1 MRCHQGSV
9 SLCEIPAITL
19 WSDPMTLLTDAEV
32 PDTRFMRRLVEL
44 YAAEPDLHAL
54 PREVFGCVDATAAND
69 MAAYTEFHLGTGE
82 FRAEF
87 SRIDPDPER
96 RARSAA
102 AYLRHSRSHPF
113 WSKDPAFF
121 GERALRESDFF
132 GDEEFMALPI
142 AQEAFLPSGAHRQ
155 MAFVIVHEGYALSV
169 SAHRV
174 VGSPAFSDTER
185 DRLQDLRAHVA
196 RVYRQALERSAQAM
210 PPVERLIHLCPDLT
224 PRQRDVARWI
234 ADGKSNEAIAQLLG
248 IRLDTVK
255 SHVRQVF
262 EKLGVDDRLG
272 AALAV
277 HRRLPFTQL
286 PPMWTLAG
294 SRWSPAG
301 LQTIAAAGLST
312 AESGRA

>member
-1 MRCHQGSV
+1 MTPAADDTV
-9 SLCEIPAITL
+9 S
-19 WSDPMTLLTDAEV
+19 DA
-32 PDTRFMRRLVEL
+32 RFAHRLVEL

-54 PREVFGCVDATAAND
+54 PREAFACVDATATND
-69 MAAYTEFHLGTGE
+69 MVAYTEFHLGTGE

-87 SRIDPDPER
+87 SRMDPDPER

-132 GDEEFMALPI
+132 GDAQFMALPI

-155 MAFVIVHEGYALSV
+155 MAFVVVHEGYALSI

-174 VGSPAFSDTER
+174 VGSPPFSDAER
-185 DRLQDLRAHVA
+185 DRMQALRAHLA
-196 RVYRQALERSAQAM
+196 RVYRQALERSALAM

-248 IRLDTVK
+248 IRVDTVK
-255 SHVRQVF
+255 SHLRIVYD
-262 EKLGVDDRLG
+262 KLGVDDRLA
-272 AALAV
+272 AALAI
-277 HRRLPFTQL
+277 HRRAPFAQL
-286 PPMWTLAG
+286 PPMWTLPG
-294 SRWSPAG
+294 SRWSAEG
-301 LQTIAAAGLST
+301 LRTTSAT
-312 AESGRA
+312 